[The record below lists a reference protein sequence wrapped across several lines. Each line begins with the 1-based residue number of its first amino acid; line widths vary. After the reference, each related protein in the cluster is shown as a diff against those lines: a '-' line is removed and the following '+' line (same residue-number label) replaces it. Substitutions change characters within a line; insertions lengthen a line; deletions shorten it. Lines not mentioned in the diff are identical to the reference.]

1 MNLLVQ
7 LSTEI
12 RTLRVQIIVRALMK
26 YHQREMTT
34 LLRGW
39 STLRYLTVLST
50 LPHYIAIQPIAQYQ
64 TRDHIYVS
72 IILISTTSSVFYHI
86 YNESNIIITYL
97 DYSMAFI
104 WCLYDIIAGFYAK
117 KLSIIIP
124 LNAIVFFI
132 NISIKYNHNY
142 ILLHSI
148 WHCISACKCYY
159 ISKLLITD
167 QNIKTSKKI
176 SIHII

>member
-34 LLRGW
+34 LLW

-50 LPHYIAIQPIAQYQ
+50 LPHYIAIQPTAQYQ

-132 NISIKYNHNY
+132 NISIKRSQDFFIDKNVDY
-142 ILLHSI
+142 
-148 WHCISACKCYY
+148 
-159 ISKLLITD
+159 
-167 QNIKTSKKI
+167 
-176 SIHII
+176 